1 MQRPS
6 ESLAV
11 LLAVLSLAALTAC
24 GPART
29 PAGPAKPDARP
40 VTDGANSAAP
50 ASRTLAAV
58 KARGTLRCGI
68 NPGLAGFAFPDN
80 RGAWRGFDV
89 DFCHALAAAVLGDA
103 ARVTFVP
110 LSNGARITALKA
122 GKVDVLARN
131 TTWTFSRDAGQGVDF
146 AGVSY
151 YDGQGFMAARS
162 LNLQSAAELG
172 GARICVQSGTT
183 SELNLHD
190 FFASRGLSYTPVL
203 AASEEKVRALYA
215 QDACDAVSADISAL
229 AATRSV
235 LSNPGG
241 QALLADVISKEPM
254 GPVVRQ
260 GDPGWTDIVRWTL
273 NALILGEELGVS
285 SKTAEQQRREATRP
299 EIRRLLGAEP
309 GFGAMLGLSD
319 DWAFN
324 AIRQVGNYGEIFER
338 NVGARSALKL
348 ERGQNALWSATP
360 SGLMYSPP
368 LR

>member
-1 MQRPS
+1 VQRLPAF
-6 ESLAV
+6 LALFG
-11 LLAVLSLAALTAC
+11 LLALGAC
-24 GPART
+24 GR
-29 PAGPAKPDARP
+29 GPAPTPGIAAPDAKP
-40 VTDGANSAAP
+40 VTDDARSAAP

-58 KARGTLRCGI
+58 RARGTLRCGI

-89 DFCHALAAAVLGDA
+89 DFCRALAAAVLGDA
-103 ARVTFVP
+103 AKVTFVP
-110 LSNGARITALKA
+110 LSNAARITALKA
-122 GKVDVLARN
+122 GQIDVLARN
-131 TTWTFSRDAGQGVDF
+131 TSWTFSRDAGQGVDF
-146 AGVSY
+146 AGISY

-183 SELNLHD
+183 SELNLRD
-190 FFASRGLSYTPVL
+190 FFQSKGLTYAPVL
-203 AASEEKVRALYA
+203 AASEDKARSLYE
-215 QDACDAVSADISAL
+215 QEACDALSADISSL
-229 AATRSV
+229 ASTRSV

-273 NALILGEELGVS
+273 NALVLAEELGVTA
-285 SKTAEQQRREATRP
+285 KTAEQQRREASRP
-299 EIRRLLGAEP
+299 EIRRLLGVEP

-348 ERGQNALWSATP
+348 ERGQNALWNANP
-360 SGLMYSPP
+360 SGLLYAPP
-368 LR
+368 MR

>member
-1 MQRPS
+1 MRR
-6 ESLAV
+6 
-11 LLAVLSLAALTAC
+11 LSAFPALFAALALAAC
-24 GPART
+24 GPAAAPT
-29 PAGPAKPDARP
+29 AAKPDARP
-40 VTDGANSAAP
+40 VTDDARSAAP

-58 KARGTLRCGI
+58 RARGSLRCGI

-89 DFCHALAAAVLGDA
+89 DFCRALAAAVLGDA
-103 ARVTFVP
+103 AKVTFVP
-110 LSNGARITALKA
+110 LGNDARITALKA
-122 GKVDVLARN
+122 GQIDVLARN

-146 AGVSY
+146 AGISY

-183 SELNLHD
+183 SELNLRD
-190 FFASRGLSYTPVL
+190 FFASRGLSYQPVL
-203 AASEEKVRALYA
+203 AASEDKARSLYERE
-215 QDACDAVSADISAL
+215 ACDALSADISAL
-229 AATRSV
+229 ASTRSV
-235 LSNPGG
+235 LSNPGD

-273 NALILGEELGVS
+273 NALILAEELKIT
-285 SKTAEQQRREATRP
+285 SKTVEQQRREAAKP

-309 GFGAMLGLSD
+309 GFGTMLGLSD

-324 AIRQVGNYGEIFER
+324 AIRQVGNYSEIFER

-348 ERGQNALWSATP
+348 ERGQNALWNATP
-360 SGLMYSPP
+360 SGLLYAPP
-368 LR
+368 MR

>member
-1 MQRPS
+1 MQRLS
-6 ESLAV
+6 ASLAFS
-11 LLAVLSLAALTAC
+11 LSLALAAC
-24 GPART
+24 GPASG
-29 PAGPAKPDARP
+29 PAPPAAKPDVPP
-40 VTDGANSAAP
+40 VAADAGSAAG

-58 KARGTLRCGI
+58 RARGRLRCGI

-80 RGAWRGFDV
+80 RGDWRGFDV
-89 DFCHALAAAVLGDA
+89 DFCRALAAAVLGSA
-103 ARVTFVP
+103 SRVTFVP
-110 LSNGARITALKA
+110 LGNEERISALKA

-131 TTWTFSRDAGQGVDF
+131 TTWTFSRDAGQAVDF
-146 AGVSY
+146 AGISY
-151 YDGQGFMAARS
+151 FDGQGFMAARS

-190 FFASRGLSYTPVL
+190 FFASRGLSYKPVL
-203 AASEEKVRALYA
+203 AASEEQLRALYE
-215 QDACDAVSADISAL
+215 QEACDAVSADISAL

-235 LSNPGG
+235 LSNPGA

-273 NALILGEELGVS
+273 NALILAEELGV
-285 SKTAEQQRREATRP
+285 TARSADQQRREATRP
-299 EIRRLLGAEP
+299 EIRRLLGVEP
-309 GFGAMLGLSD
+309 GFGAMLGLDD

-348 ERGQNALWSATP
+348 ERGQNALWNASP
-360 SGLMYSPP
+360 PGLLYAPP